1 MATTITIT
9 PECVKSSYGEG
20 TFTIN
25 EVNFSYSGVMYNGK
39 NAPTGFAS
47 KQLLQFRKSGSG
59 AGEMSNTTELQ
70 LKTIKVAT
78 QNDKPFTLTV
88 GATADNL
95 SAAPEPAKTNEK
107 YACKDNNNNDK
118 EADVVVYTFNV
129 EGNNYFDLQN
139 GTAASYIAYIDIE
152 LGESETP
159 SVAKPTFTPET
170 AEFENEVS
178 VSLACETEGAEIF
191 YTLDGTAPTAESA
204 KYEAAFKLTKTTTV
218 KAIAIKGEDKSAVA
232 TKVYT
237 KALPTVLPDTI
248 TCELAAE
255 LALAGRTDNVIVKGY
270 VVAIQDAW
278 STYKN
283 VSFWMADTKDGSNTF
298 EAYRVACETAEEAP
312 AVGDLVWVKG
322 TLTKYSST
330 PETKAGGIFGILEKD
345 LVPAV
350 NLGAKTIEEFLAL
363 KNKKDTCI
371 LTGVV
376 ENIKMDSKD
385 NTQYNA
391 YGNFDLRD
399 ETGKVYIY
407 GLLTADGESK
417 KFIEMNINEGDE
429 LTVLAIYAEYNSE
442 PQVNDAIF
450 VSVKKTPTAID
461 NTAFEAKTFKTFENG
476 QLVII
481 KNGIKYNATGAV
493 IR

>member
-1 MATTITIT
+1 MA
-9 PECVKSSYGEG
+9 GE
-20 TFTIN
+20 
-25 EVNFSYSGVMYNGK
+25 YSLT
-39 NAPTGFAS
+39 NANILAA
-47 KQLLQFRKSGSG
+47 GSG
-59 AGEMSNTTELQ
+59 ATGYQEW
-70 LKTIKVAT
+70 TIKDDA
-78 QNDKPFTLTV
+78 NREWNAYAIKNKHSN
-88 GATADNL
+88 ATADKHYL
-95 SAAPEPAKTNEK
+95 QIKK
-107 YACKDNNNNDK
+107 YSSN
-118 EADVVVYTFNV
+118 
-129 EGNNYFDLQN
+129 
-139 GTAASYIAYIDIE
+139 TAYYIQIPD
-152 LGESETP
+152 LGEQIKSITMTVSGASKPMDGGSNAATLFFSASESTDAEGTGVASGTGSSSVTIDASDLGLTTGYITAGGGVRIWDIVVTTGAAA

-278 STYKN
+278 NSQHKN

-312 AVGDLVWVKG
+312 AVGDLVWAKG
-322 TLTKYSST
+322 TLTKYNST
-330 PETKAGGIFGILEKD
+330 PETAQGGTFGILEKD
-345 LVPAV
+345 MVPAV

-429 LTVLAIYAEYNSE
+429 LTVLAIYAEYNGT

-450 VSVKKTPTAID
+450 VSVDRVPTAID
-461 NTAFEAKTFKTFENG
+461 NTAVETKTFKTFENG

>member
-1 MATTITIT
+1 MAGDQYSLIENVGDLTDGAKIII
-9 PECVKSSYGEG
+9 VSS
-20 TFTIN
+20 
-25 EVNFSYSGVMYNGK
+25 
-39 NAPTGFAS
+39 TGS
-47 KQLLQFRKSGSG
+47 KALG
-59 AGEMSNTTELQ
+59 
-70 LKTIKVAT
+70 AT
-78 QNDKPFTLTV
+78 QND
-88 GATADNL
+88 NNR
-95 SAAPEPAKTNEK
+95 AA
-107 YACKDNNNNDK
+107 
-118 EADVVVYTFNV
+118 ADVTISSDVIEPGEDVQIITLEASSSNWKLCVGEDKYL
-129 EGNNYFDLQN
+129 Y
-139 GTAASYIAYIDIE
+139 AASSSKNNLKTASAETAGTNGVWAISFSGNEAVIKAQGSNTRNLIRYNSTSTLFSCYASGQAAVSIYKYIDA
-152 LGESETP
+152 P
-159 SVAKPTFTPET
+159 ASVAKPTFTPET

-278 STYKN
+278 NSQHKN

-312 AVGDLVWVKG
+312 AVGDLVWAKG
-322 TLTKYSST
+322 TLTKYNST
-330 PETKAGGIFGILEKD
+330 PETAQGGTFGILEKD
-345 LVPAV
+345 MVPAV

-429 LTVLAIYAEYNSE
+429 LTVLAIYAEYNGT

-450 VSVKKTPTAID
+450 VSVDRVPTAID
-461 NTAFEAKTFKTFENG
+461 NTAVETKTFKTFENG

>member
-1 MATTITIT
+1 MKKIFSLFAAVLFAGSMVAQTTYTFTDVKTPAEAVADGLTFTFQKNSGSTNPQWLANAGEARLYAKGSLTITSSDANIT
-9 PECVKSSYGEG
+9 KVVFEYV
-20 TFTIN
+20 
-25 EVNFSYSGVMYNGK
+25 VNKNKNGK
-39 NAPTGFAS
+39 APTIDGV
-47 KQLLQFRKSGSG
+47 K
-59 AGEMSNTTELQ
+59 
-70 LKTIKVAT
+70 
-78 QNDKPFTLTV
+78 
-88 GATADNL
+88 GATNAGTWDAETMTWEDATGDTEITLSTSGEAGNL
-95 SAAPEPAKTNEK
+95 GFKSITVTFEAGVAPA
-107 YACKDNNNNDK
+107 
-118 EADVVVYTFNV
+118 
-129 EGNNYFDLQN
+129 
-139 GTAASYIAYIDIE
+139 
-152 LGESETP
+152 
-159 SVAKPTFTPET
+159 VAKPTFTPET

-278 STYKN
+278 NSQHKN

-312 AVGDLVWVKG
+312 AVGDLVWAKG
-322 TLTKYSST
+322 TLTKYNST
-330 PETKAGGIFGILEKD
+330 PETAQGGTFGILEKD
-345 LVPAV
+345 LLPAV

-429 LTVLAIYAEYNSE
+429 LTVLAIYAEYNGT

-450 VSVKKTPTAID
+450 VSVDRVPTAID
-461 NTAFEAKTFKTFENG
+461 NTAVETKTFKTFENG